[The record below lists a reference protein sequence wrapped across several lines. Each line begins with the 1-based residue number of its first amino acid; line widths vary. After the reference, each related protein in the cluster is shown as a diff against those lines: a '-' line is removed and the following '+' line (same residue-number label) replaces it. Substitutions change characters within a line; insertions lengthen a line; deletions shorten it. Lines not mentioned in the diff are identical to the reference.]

1 MKPVD
6 AVSGLP
12 RSPDIARVA
21 AAQGR
26 LGETQMAVGSQE
38 FTKQMTERREIV
50 TESSQA
56 RNSPESDSPGGN
68 ATWEGPDPGGRERQ
82 EEEKPGTAH
91 PTKGKILDIRGV

>member
-26 LGETQMAVGSQE
+26 LGESQLVVGSQE
-38 FTKQMTERREIV
+38 FARQMAERRETV
-50 TESSQA
+50 TEPPQA
-56 RNSPESDSPGGN
+56 RNSPESESPGGN
-68 ATWEGPDPGGRERQ
+68 AAWEAPGKGQKER
-82 EEEKPGTAH
+82 PGERKAETIH
-91 PTKGKILDIRGV
+91 PTKGKILDIGGA